1 MLTIRRNMKTIAKV
15 IWGLAIAVFVLILM
29 ASCGGNEEV
38 QEQPEK
44 TPETT
49 MSPSQAFCSD
59 LIDKELSLFQIY
71 ASVKDSFDGPQ
82 DFADFA
88 YGAAAISCPEELKNN
103 EFFRGY
109 LMDWGINPDA

>member
-1 MLTIRRNMKTIAKV
+1 MLTIRRNMKTTAKV

-44 TPETT
+44 APETT

-71 ASVKDSFDGPQ
+71 AGSKDRFDGPQ
-82 DFADFA
+82 DFADYA